1 LYNSYAFLY
10 FKALYIVYSMYI
22 QVILNAIEEAR
33 KEKAILKI
41 DAALAASVNVANK
54 LIKVRSIEGK

>member
-1 LYNSYAFLY
+1 
-10 FKALYIVYSMYI
+10 MYI

-54 LIKVRSIEGK
+54 LIKVRSIEGNKLKGNKI